1 MELSLAIISLVGIES
16 SLGFGLEW
24 DGSDHH
30 LVVEGSKCCANEGSH
45 PEDPL

>member
-1 MELSLAIISLVGIES
+1 MELSLASASLFGIES

-30 LVVEGSKCCANEGSH
+30 LVVESSKCSANEGSH